1 MRISDAESQVMEV
14 LWTRGPTSAEDVLR
28 AVGGSQEWTDGTIRT
43 LINRLIQK
51 KAIGSRK
58 EAGRA
63 IYHPLIERADYVQ
76 TESQGL
82 LDKLFHGEVAPLVV
96 HFAEHRALTPKDI
109 ETLKALIARIE
120 E

>member
-1 MRISDAESQVMEV
+1 MRISDAESQIMDV
-14 LWTRGPTSAEDVLR
+14 LWERGPTSAEELIGEVGR
-28 AVGGSQEWTDGTIRT
+28 ANDWADGTVRT

-51 KAIGSRK
+51 KAIESHK

-63 IYHPLIERADYVQ
+63 IYHPRTARADYVQ
-76 TESQGL
+76 RESQGL
-82 LDKLFHGEVAPLVV
+82 LNRLFKGEVAPLVV

-109 ETLKALIARIE
+109 ETLKALIARLE